1 MDKRPKPHG
10 TAQRRRPLAVPLMLA
25 GAVLLSGCSSVPDW
39 ANPVTWYDS
48 VFTTDQAPPKATKT
62 AQEAA
67 AKAEDRDKGFP
78 SLRNVPE
85 KAPET
90 SDARERA
97 KVASG
102 LVADRKHARYT
113 DEKLRG
119 GQPLPPPPVLKAEAE
134 ATRKA
139 PKPAAEAKPAAK
151 PEPKVALAP
160 RPKTAKVKPP
170 GVKVAR
176 ATVPPAPPPSALPPA
191 APVQSAAPQAVATSP
206 RLVPRSQVKRARP
219 AAPYPTLRGSPGGA
233 PAPRSAAAAPA
244 SAPAPMIAAAPAPAL
259 VPAPAAASAAAPA
272 PSLTLTPPAP
282 TPAAPPPPSAAT
294 MAALSGVQAPGQ
306 SILLQAFAS
315 GLAASAATVTTAP
328 PAAGFAAPA
337 ARPLATTDTTAPDVV
352 RKAYNASLSGSPP
365 ADTAASGTSRFPR
378 FSRSVETSGSGGF
391 GRGFRPTQ
399 SAAFGPTAI
408 KPLAVISFATGSAHL
423 TTTSKAKLRQIV
435 AAYRERGGNV
445 RVVGHASHRTR
456 DLPLHKHKMVNFRIS
471 IDRANAVAR
480 ELVRMGVQT
489 AALRIEAVS
498 DSRPIYFEVMPA
510 GEAKNR
516 RAEVFLEF

>member
-1 MDKRPKPHG
+1 
-10 TAQRRRPLAVPLMLA
+10 
-25 GAVLLSGCSSVPDW
+25 
-39 ANPVTWYDS
+39 
-48 VFTTDQAPPKATKT
+48 
-62 AQEAA
+62 
-67 AKAEDRDKGFP
+67 
-78 SLRNVPE
+78 
-85 KAPET
+85 
-90 SDARERA
+90 
-97 KVASG
+97 
-102 LVADRKHARYT
+102 
-113 DEKLRG
+113 
-119 GQPLPPPPVLKAEAE
+119 
-134 ATRKA
+134 
-139 PKPAAEAKPAAK
+139 
-151 PEPKVALAP
+151 
-160 RPKTAKVKPP
+160 
-170 GVKVAR
+170 
-176 ATVPPAPPPSALPPA
+176 
-191 APVQSAAPQAVATSP
+191 
-206 RLVPRSQVKRARP
+206 
-219 AAPYPTLRGSPGGA
+219 
-233 PAPRSAAAAPA
+233 
-244 SAPAPMIAAAPAPAL
+244 
-259 VPAPAAASAAAPA
+259 
-272 PSLTLTPPAP
+272 
-282 TPAAPPPPSAAT
+282 

-337 ARPLATTDTTAPDVV
+337 ARPLATTDTTASDVV
-352 RKAYNASLSGSPP
+352 RKSYNASLSGSPP
-365 ADTAASGTSRFPR
+365 ADTAASGSSRFPR
-378 FSRSVETSGSGGF
+378 FSRSVGTSGSGGT

-399 SAAFGPTAI
+399 SAAFGPAAI

-471 IDRANAVAR
+471 VDRANAVAR

>member
-1 MDKRPKPHG
+1 
-10 TAQRRRPLAVPLMLA
+10 MLA

-39 ANPVTWYDS
+39 ANPVTWYDN
-48 VFTTDQAPPKATKT
+48 VFSTDQAPPKATKT
-62 AQEAA
+62 AREAA

-170 GVKVAR
+170 EVKVAR

-191 APVQSAAPQAVATSP
+191 AP
-206 RLVPRSQVKRARP
+206 
-219 AAPYPTLRGSPGGA
+219 YPTLRGSTGGA

-244 SAPAPMIAAAPAPAL
+244 PAPAPMIAAAPAPAL

-272 PSLTLTPPAP
+272 PALTLTPPAP
-282 TPAAPPPPSAAT
+282 APAALPPSATT

-337 ARPLATTDTTAPDVV
+337 ARPLATTDTTASDVV
-352 RKAYNASLSGSPP
+352 RKSYNASLSGSPP
-365 ADTAASGTSRFPR
+365 ADTAASGSSRFPR
-378 FSRSVETSGSGGF
+378 FSRSVGTSGSGGT

-399 SAAFGPTAI
+399 SAAFGPAAI

-471 IDRANAVAR
+471 VDRANAVAR

>member
-39 ANPVTWYDS
+39 ANPVTWYDN
-48 VFTTDQAPPKATKT
+48 VFSTDQAPPKATKT
-62 AQEAA
+62 AREAA

-90 SDARERA
+90 SNARERA

-170 GVKVAR
+170 EVKVAR

-191 APVQSAAPQAVATSP
+191 AP
-206 RLVPRSQVKRARP
+206 
-219 AAPYPTLRGSPGGA
+219 YPTLRGSTGGA

-244 SAPAPMIAAAPAPAL
+244 PAPAPMIAAAPAPAL

-272 PSLTLTPPAP
+272 PALTLTPPAP
-282 TPAAPPPPSAAT
+282 APAALPPSATT

-337 ARPLATTDTTAPDVV
+337 ARPLATTDTTASDVV
-352 RKAYNASLSGSPP
+352 RKSYNASLSGSPP
-365 ADTAASGTSRFPR
+365 ADTAASGSSRFPR
-378 FSRSVETSGSGGF
+378 FSRSVGTSGSGGT

-399 SAAFGPTAI
+399 SAAFGPAAI

-471 IDRANAVAR
+471 VDRANAVAR

>member
-1 MDKRPKPHG
+1 
-10 TAQRRRPLAVPLMLA
+10 MLA

-39 ANPVTWYDS
+39 ANPVTWYDN
-48 VFTTDQAPPKATKT
+48 VFSTDQAPPKATKT
-62 AQEAA
+62 AREAA

-90 SDARERA
+90 SNARERA

-170 GVKVAR
+170 EVKVAR

-191 APVQSAAPQAVATSP
+191 AP
-206 RLVPRSQVKRARP
+206 
-219 AAPYPTLRGSPGGA
+219 YPTLRGSTGGA

-244 SAPAPMIAAAPAPAL
+244 PAPAPMIAAAPAPAL

-272 PSLTLTPPAP
+272 PALTLTPPAP
-282 TPAAPPPPSAAT
+282 APAALPPSATT

-337 ARPLATTDTTAPDVV
+337 ARSLATTDTTASDVV
-352 RKAYNASLSGSPP
+352 RKSYNASLSGSPP
-365 ADTAASGTSRFPR
+365 ADTAASGSSRFPR
-378 FSRSVETSGSGGF
+378 FSRSVGTSGSGGT

-399 SAAFGPTAI
+399 SAAFGPAAI

-471 IDRANAVAR
+471 VDRANAVAR